1 MAKVKQ
7 SRTEPEERVALA
19 LRELGHAYRRN
30 VRTLPGKPDFA
41 NQARGWTI
49 QVHGCFWHRHD
60 CKRATVPV
68 HNHAQWQA
76 KFARNQ
82 ARDVR
87 VEKALMDRGL
97 RVLTLWECEVKEPTR
112 LKATLS
118 YYLE

>member
-7 SRTEPEERVALA
+7 SRTEPEERVARA

-41 NQARGWTI
+41 NQSKGWAI

-60 CKRATVPV
+60 CKRATVPA
-68 HNHAQWQA
+68 HHRSEWQG

-82 ARDVR
+82 ARDAR
-87 VEKALMDRGL
+87 VETALTDRGL
-97 RVLTLWECEVKEPTR
+97 RVLTLWECEIKNPAQ

-118 YYLE
+118 HYLK